1 MLKSNEYKLVL
12 CKLIAVHVVC
22 ITLVCQRHVLFEPS
36 EFYDV
41 LPRSYMI
48 EFHLKLVKAVKMI
61 GYKSKTVSFC
71 ITLQQK

>member
-1 MLKSNEYKLVL
+1 MIANDEYKLVL

-41 LPRSYMI
+41 SYRGFMI
-48 EFHLKLVKAVKMI
+48 EFHLMLVKAIKMI
-61 GYKSKTVSFC
+61 GYKFKTISFC
-71 ITLQQK
+71 ITLQ